1 MTHADLA
8 KKIRE
13 AIFDQAEEDG
23 RVMHGDAMD
32 AVIEKALNTHSP
44 QPAYPSYAYGACVVE
59 VRDGYMPPIEPGNIY
74 VAADPVYIPEPTEW
88 R

>member
-1 MTHADLA
+1 MTNAEIA

-32 AVIEKALNTHSP
+32 AVIEKALNAHAPKTV
-44 QPAYPSYAYGACVVE
+44 QPGYGHAVYADRSGTQY
-59 VRDGYMPPIEPGNIY
+59 IEWVNRT
-74 VAADPVYIPEPTEW
+74 EPAEW

>member
-1 MTHADLA
+1 MNHADLA

-32 AVIEKALNTHSP
+32 AVIEKALNAHVPRQPPGYTYGVYLGRGGNAEP
-44 QPAYPSYAYGACVVE
+44 QY
-59 VRDGYMPPIEPGNIY
+59 IEWVIR
-74 VAADPVYIPEPTEW
+74 TESAES